1 MEWDGAAQWRSDSM
15 MTYMYEYRSRML
27 RCRWIGYKPQYSS
40 RIIIGVESP
49 KIVRHSS
56 QNVGML
62 PVNKQR

>member
-1 MEWDGAAQWRSDSM
+1 MEIRFDDDVHVRVQISYAALLLDWLQA
-15 MTYMYEYRSRML
+15 TIL
-27 RCRWIGYKPQYSS
+27 V
-40 RIIIGVESP
+40 GVESP